1 MNARKMSMA
10 VVALMT
16 GCAFGVATA
25 KLPVPAPTEEQKTK
39 AAEAKAKADEAA
51 KREAELLGKY
61 QDRAVERYKGAKVV
75 KTGGAVPAV
84 KK

>member
-10 VVALMT
+10 MVALMT
-16 GCAFGVATA
+16 GCAFGFASA
-25 KLPVPAPTEEQKTK
+25 KLPAPTEEQKAK

-51 KREAELLGKY
+51 KREGELLGKY
-61 QDRAVERYKGAKVV
+61 QDRAVERYKGGKVV
-75 KTGGAVPAV
+75 KTGAAVPAA